1 MSQMSQEPAQN
12 PSGALEVR
20 DARPDDRDAVFAFTA
35 RTWGDAGDY
44 IPDVWD
50 DWLAN
55 PHGALLVGV
64 MDGQPVAIA
73 HVLMAAPDEAW
84 ISGVRVAPE
93 VRRQGIAR
101 VMVSRSLAR
110 AHQMG
115 ATVARMFTDATNI
128 SSQRLFAGFGFSK
141 VAELAYYTAP
151 ALSSDPEEAAQQ
163 RRPRSAA
170 ELDPTIAERTV
181 DTIEGA
187 LPSDA
192 RLATPGPSDFARLW
206 AWLEQSNLT
215 PFNGGL
221 ELHHWSARGVSEP
234 LLRGHLAAGEVVT
247 LEEWGATQALAIAAE
262 DQSDGPELEVRYIDG
277 LSDAIGRLALLLRGE
292 AHQRKLEQVW
302 LWLPDLLILRDAMDG
317 AGYTRGDETMW
328 VYARAL

>member
-1 MSQMSQEPAQN
+1 MSQMSQEPA
-12 PSGALEVR
+12 GELEVR
-20 DARPDDRDAVFAFTA
+20 DARPEDRNAVFAFTA

-55 PHGALLVGV
+55 PDGALLVGALG
-64 MDGQPVAIA
+64 GQPVAIA
-73 HVLMAAPDEAW
+73 HVLMAAPEEAW
-84 ISGVRVAPE
+84 ISGVRVAPT
-93 VRRQGIAR
+93 VRRQGVAR

-115 ATVARMFTDATNI
+115 ASVARMFTDATNI
-128 SSQRLFAGFGFSK
+128 PSQRLFAGFGFSK

-151 ALSSDPEEAAQQ
+151 ALSSNPEEAAQQ
-163 RRPRSAA
+163 RGPRSAA
-170 ELDPTIAERTV
+170 ELDPTIAETTV
-181 DTIEGA
+181 DTTEGA
-187 LPSDA
+187 LPPDA
-192 RLATPGPSDFARLW
+192 RLATPGQGDFARLW

-234 LLRGHLAAGEVVT
+234 VLRAHLAAGEVVT
-247 LEEWGATQALAIAAE
+247 LEEWGATQALAIATE

-292 AHQRKLEQVW
+292 AFARKLEQVW